1 MLSLSVAL
9 IITTWVGFML
19 YKKYKPQGI
28 LFSAG
33 VILLICTA
41 VLGTSSM
48 VPAKQDTGLVWF
60 NIFVVV
66 KDLFSTEL
74 AGLGLTI
81 MAIGGFVRYMEN
93 CGANR
98 ALVELAAT
106 PLKHIK
112 SPMLIMMTGYLIGQV
127 VDLFIPSHAGLGL
140 LLMLTIYPIMIASG
154 LNRLTVVAIIVTAK
168 FTDIGPLSSNAI
180 LAAKTAAMDP
190 VTYFIQYQL
199 YAVIPAIIVVG
210 IAHYFIQP
218 WWERKEAREHVDVGA
233 EADESECINNTDGQ
247 RSHIYA
253 ILPILPL
260 VLVIL
265 FSPFFHTGIKLDV
278 VSAMILSTVVAM
290 IFEFIRT
297 RNAQLVMNNI
307 MKFFE
312 GMAKQFKVVVS
323 LIISAELFGKGLV
336 SIGAIDSLIGFTQSG
351 SSSLH
356 VIVLIISFIML
367 ACAFIMGSGNA
378 AFFAFASLAPKISTF
393 LNVDPILILL
403 PMELSAGFGRCMSPI
418 TPAIVAMASI
428 AGVSPFHV
436 AKRCAIPVALGFIAH
451 LLSIY
456 YFFL

>member
-1 MLSLSVAL
+1 MLSLAIAL
-9 IITTWVGFML
+9 FVTAWVGFML
-19 YKKYKPQGI
+19 CKKYKPQGV
-28 LFSAG
+28 LFFAG
-33 VILLICTA
+33 IILLVCTA
-41 VLGTSSM
+41 ALGTSSM
-48 VPAKQDTGLVWF
+48 VPPKQDTGFIWF
-60 NIFVVV
+60 NIFVFV
-66 KDLFSTEL
+66 KNLFSTEL

-81 MAIGGFVRYMEN
+81 MSIGGFVRYMEN

-98 ALVELAAT
+98 ALVEVAAT

-112 SPMLIMMTGYLIGQV
+112 SPMLIMVAGYLIGQV

-140 LLMLTIYPIMIASG
+140 LLMLTIYPIMVASG
-154 LNRLTVVAIIVTAK
+154 MNKLTAVAIIVTAK

-180 LAAKTAAMDP
+180 LAAKTAGLDP

-199 YAVIPAIIVVG
+199 YAVLPAIIVVG

-218 WWERKEAREHVDVGA
+218 WWERKEARGNINVDA
-233 EADESECINNTDGQ
+233 EIDESENTDNADRQ
-247 RSHIYA
+247 RSRIYA
-253 ILPILPL
+253 ILPMLPL
-260 VLVIL
+260 ALVIL

-297 RNAQLVMNNI
+297 RNAKQVMNDI

-312 GMAKQFKVVVS
+312 GMAKQFRVVVS

-336 SIGAIDSLIGFTQSG
+336 SIGAIDSLIGFTQGG
-351 SSSLH
+351 SLDLQ
-356 VIVLIISFIML
+356 VIVLVISFIMV

-378 AFFAFASLAPKISTF
+378 AFFAFASLAPKIAEF
-393 LNVDPILILL
+393 LHVDPVLILL

-451 LLSIY
+451 LTSIY